1 MARATRKILDEMR
14 AKAERDNAEPP
25 LALPVLHWHGEVDLR
40 DSDPQLVQDLLPEV
54 GSGLISGQWGTYKTF
69 VVFDLAHAIMSGE
82 PFLGHEV
89 VRRGGVLLVAP
100 EGQNEVPKRLEGVIR
115 DKGKLAHPAPFAWVT
130 TCPPLVGADAV
141 AVLSELAARAA
152 ARLQAQFGLPLVAI
166 FIDTVV
172 AAAGYTREGAD
183 NDTALGQ
190 VIMRNMAQV
199 ARNVGCFVFGVD
211 HFGKDVNVG
220 TRGTSAKEGAADVV
234 LAMLGEKAI
243 TGEATNTRLAI
254 RKRRGGSN
262 GEEFP
267 FMPRPVELELGPNG
281 KQITTLVL
289 DWGGVA
295 MPPKRAQDS
304 WGKGKGV
311 SLLRRIVMSMLVDQ
325 GVDLKPW
332 ADGATVRALK
342 VEQVKAEF
350 FKSYYTDGETTGI
363 KQKAKRVAFQ
373 RAVEL
378 AVERGILAVR
388 EGDGEGH
395 LWLARA
401 GAAPAPAKDTCR
413 R

>member
-1 MARATRKILDEMR
+1 
-14 AKAERDNAEPP
+14 
-25 LALPVLHWHGEVDLR
+25 
-40 DSDPQLVQDLLPEV
+40 
-54 GSGLISGQWGTYKTF
+54 
-69 VVFDLAHAIMSGE
+69 
-82 PFLGHEV
+82 
-89 VRRGGVLLVAP
+89 
-100 EGQNEVPKRLEGVIR
+100 
-115 DKGKLAHPAPFAWVT
+115 
-130 TCPPLVGADAV
+130 
-141 AVLSELAARAA
+141 
-152 ARLQAQFGLPLVAI
+152 
-166 FIDTVV
+166 
-172 AAAGYTREGAD
+172 
-183 NDTALGQ
+183 
-190 VIMRNMAQV
+190 
-199 ARNVGCFVFGVD
+199 
-211 HFGKDVNVG
+211 
-220 TRGTSAKEGAADVV
+220 V
-234 LAMLGEKAI
+234 LAMLGEKPI
-243 TGEATNTRLAI
+243 TGEVTNTRLAI

-281 KQITTLVL
+281 KRITTLVL

-295 MPPKRAQDS
+295 MPPLKRARDS

-332 ADGATVRALK
+332 ADGATVHALK

-350 FKSYYTDGETTGI
+350 FKSYYTDGETAAV

-378 AVERGILAVR
+378 AVERGTLAVR

-401 GAAPAPAKDTCR
+401 AAAPAPAKDACR

>member
-1 MARATRKILDEMR
+1 VPRSTRKMFEEMR
-14 AKAERDNAEPP
+14 ANAEP
-25 LALPVLHWHGEVDLR
+25 LTVLHWHGEVDLR
-40 DSDPQLVQDLLPEV
+40 NSDPQFVQDLLPEV

-69 VVFDLAHAIMSGE
+69 AAFDIAHAAMSGGS
-82 PFLGHEV
+82 FLGHKV
-89 VRRGGVLLVAP
+89 VRRGGVLFVAL
-100 EGQNEVPKRLEGVIR
+100 EGQSEVPKRLEGVIR
-115 DKGKLAHPAPFAWVT
+115 DRGKLVGPAPFAWVT
-130 TCPPLVGADAV
+130 TCPPLIGADVV
-141 AVLSELAARAA
+141 AFLTELAKQAA
-152 ARLQAQFGLPLVAI
+152 ARLAERFRLPLVAI

-172 AAAGYTREGAD
+172 AAAGYTKEGAD

-190 VIMRNMAQV
+190 VIMRNIAQV
-199 ARNVGCFVFGVD
+199 ARNVGCFVFGID

-234 LAMLGEKAI
+234 LAMLGDKAI
-243 TGEATNTRLAI
+243 TGEVTNTRLAI

-267 FMPRPVELELGPNG
+267 FTPRVIELEHDENG
-281 KQITTLVL
+281 KPIMTTLVL
-289 DWGGVA
+289 DWGRA
-295 MPPKRAQDS
+295 ATPPKRAQDN

-311 SLLRRIVMSMLVDQ
+311 NLLRRIVMSMLVDQ

-332 ADGATVRALK
+332 TDGPTVRALK

-350 FKSYYTDGETTGI
+350 FKAYYTDGETAAA

-378 AVERGILAVR
+378 AVERGTLVVR

-401 GAAPAPAKDTCR
+401 GAAPTPA
-413 R
+413 